1 MKKPNLK
8 LTAKDFEG
16 FAKRGA
22 GDLTKKEDLAI
33 ANDLKTLLQFMI
45 KNEAEMNINLSF
57 FKLKTD
63 CGTYRCVTGW
73 WCFFL
78 GKRVEH
84 DGRLTAFFKRVFDN
98 FFSLRFMYKFF
109 TKHGFNWNAF
119 FGAPGY
125 GNLQDRLDRTNELI
139 TAIK

>member
-16 FAKRGA
+16 FVKRGA
-22 GDLTKKEDLAI
+22 EDLTKKEGLAI

-45 KNEAEMNINLSF
+45 DNEVEMNIDLSSF
-57 FKLKTD
+57 ENKTD
-63 CGTYRCVTGW
+63 CGTYRCVCGW

-78 GKRVEH
+78 GKQIGSFGNRTV
-84 DGRLTAFFKRVFDN
+84 FFDN
-98 FFSLRFMYKFF
+98 VFSGVFGSDLMCKFF
-109 TKHGFNWNAF
+109 NKHGFYWNDF
-119 FGAPGY
+119 FGLAVD
-125 GNLQDRLDRTNELI
+125 GNLQDRLDKTNKLI

>member
-16 FAKRGA
+16 FVKRGA
-22 GDLTKKEDLAI
+22 ENLTKKEELAI

-45 KNEAEMNINLSF
+45 DNEVEMNIDLDSF
-57 FKLKTD
+57 ENKTD
-63 CGTYRCVTGW
+63 CGTYRCVCGW

-78 GKRVEH
+78 GKRIVSI
-84 DGRLTAFFKRVFDN
+84 GNRTAFFRGVFSSATD
-98 FFSLRFMYKFF
+98 LMDKFF
-109 TKHGFNWNAF
+109 TKHSFNWEHF
-119 FGAPGY
+119 FGLGAC
-125 GNLQDRLDRTNELI
+125 GNLQDRLDKTNELI